1 MMLLPLAHPSH
12 AAVLPSEP
20 ARPVKTVVQPDDT
33 AAPRSRASQS
43 ADKSSISV
51 RSTANA
57 SADNTAAQQ
66 AQVEAV
72 VAQLKARDREVRAHE
87 MAHLAAAG
95 SYATSGARY
104 TYQTGPDGRRYAI
117 GGEVGIDV
125 SPESD
130 PEKTL
135 AKMQVV
141 QQAALAPAKPSAQD
155 LRVAAAA
162 AQAMAQAR
170 VELARM
176 RSEGGETN
184 PGGEGDVS
192 DKRSASPTRTSMKEE
207 DVSSRSPLVA
217 AGVAAQ
223 NAWAQRLAIQNVS

>member
-1 MMLLPLAHPSH
+1 MMLLPLAHSSH

-20 ARPVKTVVQPDDT
+20 ARPVKTVVRPDDT
-33 AAPRSRASQS
+33 ASPRSGAPQS
-43 ADKSSISV
+43 AHKSSLSV
-51 RSTANA
+51 RPAANA

-125 SPESD
+125 SPEPD

-141 QQAALAPAKPSAQD
+141 QQAALAPANPSAQD
-155 LRVAAAA
+155 LRIAAAA
-162 AQAMAQAR
+162 AQAMAQAQM
-170 VELARM
+170 ELARM
-176 RSEGGETN
+176 RSEGYDAN
-184 PGGEGDVS
+184 PGREGSES
-192 DKRSASPTRTSMKEE
+192 DKRSASPAQAGAKERN
-207 DVSSRSPLVA
+207 DSNRSPLVE
-217 AGVAAQ
+217 AGVTAQ
-223 NAWAQRLAIQNVS
+223 KAWAQRLAIQNVS